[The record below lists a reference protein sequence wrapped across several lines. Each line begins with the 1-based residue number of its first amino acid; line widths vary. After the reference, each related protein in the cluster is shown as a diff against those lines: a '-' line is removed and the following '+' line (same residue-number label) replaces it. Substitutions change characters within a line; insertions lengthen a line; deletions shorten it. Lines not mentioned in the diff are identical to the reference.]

1 MADDKKINSNEDN
14 HETFSFVKEKI
25 KKQPFYQTRRFRQLC
40 YWLFVAALCGTVAGF
55 VFVKVQPFMER
66 AFGKG
71 EKTEITIPRDN
82 DEPDEA
88 VQEPAADPVI
98 ITETQEL
105 ELSDYQKLYTKLKAV
120 AGEVSK
126 SLVTVTAASSDTD
139 WFNETYESRREISGL
154 LVGNNGVELLVL
166 TPYEPVKDASQL
178 QVTFVNGN
186 SQEAVLKN
194 YDRVTDMAI
203 VSVNLAAVDEGTME
217 AVKIAALGS
226 SRNVKAG
233 DSVIAVGSPAG
244 FAGSLKFGNLVAPGH
259 KTSVIDGEYRLLITD
274 MERSDGGTGVLV
286 NLDGQVIGLIE
297 DTYLHASNERSLT
310 AYAIS
315 DMKAVIEHL
324 SNSQDLVYIGIKGS
338 QVTAEIAE
346 SQGIPTGVY
355 VSDVEPDS
363 PALNGGLQAGDVII
377 EISGKAVTS
386 VTEIQEMLLKF
397 SKDQVIRVK
406 VMRQGK
412 EEYKEITCSVKL
424 DVLK

>member
-1 MADDKKINSNEDN
+1 MAEDRRSNNE
-14 HETFSFVKEKI
+14 EFSFIKEKI

-40 YWLFVAALCGTVAGF
+40 YWLLMAVLCGVVASF

-66 AFGKG
+66 TFGQD
-71 EKTEITIPRDN
+71 EKNEITIPRDN
-82 DEPDEA
+82 DEPDEVA
-88 VQEPAADPVI
+88 QEPAADPVI
-98 ITETQEL
+98 ITEPQEL

-120 AGEVSK
+120 AGEVNK
-126 SLVTVTAASSDTD
+126 SLVTVMAASSDTD
-139 WFNETYESRREISGL
+139 WFNEIYESRREISGL

-166 TPYEPVKDASQL
+166 IPYEPVKDASLL
-178 QVTFVNGN
+178 QVTFVDGT

-194 YDRVTDMAI
+194 YDRVTDLAI
-203 VSVNLAAVDEGTME
+203 VSVNLAAVDDSTME
-217 AVKIAALGS
+217 AVKIADLGS
-226 SRNVKAG
+226 SRNLKAG
-233 DSVIAVGSPAG
+233 DNVIAVGSPAG

-297 DTYLHASNERSLT
+297 DTYLHASNERAMT

-324 SNSQDLVYIGIKGS
+324 SNSQDLVYMGIKGS

-346 SQGIPTGVY
+346 IQGIPMGVY
-355 VSDVEPDS
+355 VSNVEPDS
-363 PALNGGLQAGDVII
+363 PALNGGLQAGDVIT
-377 EISGKAVTS
+377 EISGKTVAG

-397 SKDQVIRVK
+397 SKDQVIQVK

>member
-1 MADDKKINSNEDN
+1 MAEDRRSNNE
-14 HETFSFVKEKI
+14 EFSFIKEKI

-40 YWLFVAALCGTVAGF
+40 YWLLVAVLCGVVASF

-66 AFGKG
+66 TFGQD
-71 EKTEITIPRDN
+71 EKNEITIPRDN
-82 DEPDEA
+82 DEPDEVA
-88 VQEPAADPVI
+88 QEPAADPVI
-98 ITETQEL
+98 ITEPQEL

-120 AGEVSK
+120 AGEVNK
-126 SLVTVTAASSDTD
+126 SLVTVMAASSDTD
-139 WFNETYESRREISGL
+139 WFNEIYESRREISGL

-166 TPYEPVKDASQL
+166 IPYEPVKDASLL
-178 QVTFVNGN
+178 QVTFVDGT

-194 YDRVTDMAI
+194 YDRVTDLAI
-203 VSVNLAAVDEGTME
+203 VSVNLAAVDDSTME
-217 AVKIAALGS
+217 AVKIADLGS
-226 SRNVKAG
+226 SRNLKAG
-233 DSVIAVGSPAG
+233 DNVIAVGSPAG
-244 FAGSLKFGNLVAPGH
+244 FAGSLKFGNLVGPGH

-297 DTYLHASNERSLT
+297 DTYLHAF
-310 AYAIS
+310 S

-324 SNSQDLVYIGIKGS
+324 SNSQDLVYMGIKGS

-346 SQGIPTGVY
+346 IQGIPMGVY
-355 VSDVEPDS
+355 VSNVEPDS
-363 PALNGGLQAGDVII
+363 PALNGGLQAGDVIT
-377 EISGKAVTS
+377 EISGKTVAG

-397 SKDQVIRVK
+397 SKDQVIQVK